1 MKLREEYDA
10 FQIRKAAA
18 DEKRRMK
25 KEREAEEESIATAS
39 LTAASSSKKKLREG
53 DEYDSSSS
61 SSSSSEEEDE
71 EPEEEVQ
78 DDQSTYSDEDTTY
91 TRASVVPEP
100 EPLAIFD
107 FMVKCPL
114 PPCCINE
121 TCGAFAKDNAKP
133 AFIPEW
139 VQKEW
144 DQQEAAK
151 LAAMYGGAP
160 QDGSSS
166 EEEDDGEH
174 IDYLSELDFGP
185 NKITSRYLG
194 DLLSAVGEKMKP
206 KEMKRLVKRLDKEGT
221 GGIKFL
227 DFIEWMYRLK
237 LSRRK
242 WGGRICIT
250 DDAPL
255 PKCCANPA
263 CKAHLERPTAA
274 DDDEE
279 EERQHHIM
287 WSVFSRHDADS
298 SGELG
303 IEEIEAI
310 FVDHSIPWDA
320 AAAKSTFDKYDLDG
334 SGNLEF
340 EEFCSLMED
349 LDAASQIVK
358 KRTDAYALPE
368 HMKEWF
374 GPSKLEDL
382 KTQFGIFDDSG
393 DGNISAQELRAVLG
407 SLGTELSHEQVVE
420 IIDMID
426 ADKSG
431 EIEFPEFVS
440 LMRKIEKGEIDIG
453 DSALTQ
459 AIMSSK
465 PAVRLQNE
473 VNGLVEDPIPGVIV
487 KKLKKPLKPPTAEV
501 HIEGPPNTPYA
512 NYDLVIRLS
521 IPDDYPF
528 SPPVVKFAHRIL
540 HINVSMMLDGSC
552 SIPQISTL
560 WDGGWDLRMLIGY
573 VKALIAKPDTRLLPP
588 AIREQYK
595 LEGLPL
601 GFDNDYGIED
611 EEFTAEQ
618 KAKNELKELKALD
631 KETDDAGFV
640 NPFKLE
646 KQPYT
651 DVVQRMLSKPEH
663 DLRGGGLGSNA
674 NFLNRAV
681 ELYFERPAKFKNLAE

>member
-151 LAAMYGGAP
+151 LAAMYVRAKRVRAKRVRAKRVRAKRVRAHTLTLGLRSLRSRRYGGAP

-320 AAAKSTFDKYDLDG
+320 AAAKSTFDKSVRASERKR
-334 SGNLEF
+334 SGWEGG
-340 EEFCSLMED
+340 EGG
-349 LDAASQIVK
+349 
-358 KRTDAYALPE
+358 R
-368 HMKEWF
+368 
-374 GPSKLEDL
+374 
-382 KTQFGIFDDSG
+382 SG
-393 DGNISAQELRAVLG
+393 RA
-407 SLGTELSHEQVVE
+407 
-420 IIDMID
+420 
-426 ADKSG
+426 
-431 EIEFPEFVS
+431 
-440 LMRKIEKGEIDIG
+440 
-453 DSALTQ
+453 
-459 AIMSSK
+459 
-465 PAVRLQNE
+465 
-473 VNGLVEDPIPGVIV
+473 
-487 KKLKKPLKPPTAEV
+487 
-501 HIEGPPNTPYA
+501 
-512 NYDLVIRLS
+512 
-521 IPDDYPF
+521 
-528 SPPVVKFAHRIL
+528 
-540 HINVSMMLDGSC
+540 
-552 SIPQISTL
+552 
-560 WDGGWDLRMLIGY
+560 
-573 VKALIAKPDTRLLPP
+573 
-588 AIREQYK
+588 REQSQAQ
-595 LEGLPL
+595 
-601 GFDNDYGIED
+601 
-611 EEFTAEQ
+611 AER
-618 KAKNELKELKALD
+618 KGG
-631 KETDDAGFV
+631 AGGRV
-640 NPFKLE
+640 
-646 KQPYT
+646 
-651 DVVQRMLSKPEH
+651 
-663 DLRGGGLGSNA
+663 GGGTIS
-674 NFLNRAV
+674 
-681 ELYFERPAKFKNLAE
+681 PS